1 MQPSCFVTDGKEE
14 LMQTSKNHFE
24 AKVIFN
30 DETIRRMFRT
40 EFYTYEGMQRLVWLA
55 VAFALVMLALFVPIP
70 TVVKVLCL
78 LVGCAMF
85 AMPDFLSRV
94 AAEGVIMQRGGA
106 ESTVSC
112 RINAGGV
119 DVENGA
125 HIPFDKIDRLVED
138 DQYFY
143 LFQSRQMAVMI
154 PNGTLGSESDMISQ
168 IQAGALDM
176 AKVSASTLGN
186 FSEKYNAFSVPYV
199 FDDQA
204 HYYTY
209 MDSDSA
215 QAVFES
221 TDDQGFR
228 GLTWLDSGA
237 RSFYTKATAIRTPA
251 DLKGLKI
258 RTMDSQMAI
267 DMMNCLGGSATVMGY
282 SDIYTGMQQGVID
295 GAENNVTALRDHGD
309 VTKYYCFDEHTRIPD
324 MVIISSNIWNQFS
337 DDQKSAVTECAKA
350 ATEEYKTAWKNFE
363 DEVLDKAVNQNGVE
377 LVKDVDIAAFQSAV
391 QPIYENL
398 KTSNPETYAVVE
410 EIRAMA

>member
-125 HIPFDKIDRLVED
+125 HIPFDKIDRLVPKAACCRRTPSG
-138 DQYFY
+138 
-143 LFQSRQMAVMI
+143 LPRCLPKRPAR
-154 PNGTLGSESDMISQ
+154 TGSSPR
-168 IQAGALDM
+168 ACG
-176 AKVSASTLGN
+176 AST
-186 FSEKYNAFSVPYV
+186 
-199 FDDQA
+199 
-204 HYYTY
+204 
-209 MDSDSA
+209 
-215 QAVFES
+215 
-221 TDDQGFR
+221 
-228 GLTWLDSGA
+228 
-237 RSFYTKATAIRTPA
+237 
-251 DLKGLKI
+251 
-258 RTMDSQMAI
+258 
-267 DMMNCLGGSATVMGY
+267 
-282 SDIYTGMQQGVID
+282 
-295 GAENNVTALRDHGD
+295 
-309 VTKYYCFDEHTRIPD
+309 
-324 MVIISSNIWNQFS
+324 
-337 DDQKSAVTECAKA
+337 
-350 ATEEYKTAWKNFE
+350 
-363 DEVLDKAVNQNGVE
+363 
-377 LVKDVDIAAFQSAV
+377 
-391 QPIYENL
+391 
-398 KTSNPETYAVVE
+398 
-410 EIRAMA
+410 

>member
-1 MQPSCFVTDGKEE
+1 MGQVAVDALHSTLFKRAGEVLPAGIELLGQLYRGEGRVLIVSLQVGHGTLHQNVGAAGGRGLAAAGGQRDEQHHLRHLGFKNDVTHLGW
-14 LMQTSKNHFE
+14 QF
-24 AKVIFN
+24 
-30 DETIRRMFRT
+30 
-40 EFYTYEGMQRLVWLA
+40 
-55 VAFALVMLALFVPIP
+55 LALGHPHKKALKIP
-70 TVVKVLCL
+70 LVADIRVQHGDAVHPGGVFQVCVAAAGLPEGVVDLDDQTVRVVVINIEDAGVVDLSREVDEL
-78 LVGCAMF
+78 ADMHQINTAVDGVTHGAAADGQHQLMVGVGMDHGLVVFLVGIPCHQQ
-85 AMPDFLSRV
+85 SCV
-94 AAEGVIMQRGGA
+94 AQPHP
-106 ESTVSC
+106 C
-112 RINAGGV
+112 
-119 DVENGA
+119 
-125 HIPFDKIDRLVED
+125 
-138 DQYFY
+138 
-143 LFQSRQMAVMI
+143 
-154 PNGTLGSESDMISQ
+154 
-168 IQAGALDM
+168 
-176 AKVSASTLGN
+176 
-186 FSEKYNAFSVPYV
+186 
-199 FDDQA
+199 
-204 HYYTY
+204 
-209 MDSDSA
+209 
-215 QAVFES
+215 
-221 TDDQGFR
+221 FR

-398 KTSNPETYAVVE
+398 KTANPTTYAVVE
-410 EIRAMA
+410 EIRAMV

>member
-1 MQPSCFVTDGKEE
+1 MKISRRQFV
-14 LMQTSKNHFE
+14 Q
-24 AKVIFN
+24 V
-30 DETIRRMFRT
+30 
-40 EFYTYEGMQRLVWLA
+40 LA
-55 VAFALVMLALFVPIP
+55 VAGASALLTA
-70 TVVKVLCL
+70 C
-78 LVGCAMF
+78 GG
-85 AMPDFLSRV
+85 SSNNS
-94 AAEGVIMQRGGA
+94 AAGSTAASGA
-106 ESTVSC
+106 AAA
-112 RINAGGV
+112 AGGSFNLKLGHNLAEDHAV
-119 DVENGA
+119 HIQLTSFAEQVKEKTNGTVN
-125 HIPFDKIDRLVED
+125 IQI
-138 DQYFY
+138 
-143 LFQSRQMAVMI
+143 I

-176 AKVSASTLGN
+176 
-186 FSEKYNAFSVPYV
+186 
-199 FDDQA
+199 DQA

-324 MVIISSNIWNQFS
+324 MVIIASSVWNKFS
-337 DDQKSAVTECAKA
+337 DEQKSIVAECAA
-350 ATEEYKTAWKNFE
+350 TATEEYKDAWKKFE

-377 LVKDVDIAAFQSAV
+377 LVKDVDIAAFQAAV

-398 KTSNPETYAVVE
+398 KTSNPTTYAVVE

>member
-1 MQPSCFVTDGKEE
+1 MQPSCFVTHGKEE

-154 PNGTLGSESDMISQ
+154 PKGSLLPANPERF
-168 IQAGALDM
+168 
-176 AKVSASTLGN
+176 AKVLA
-186 FSEKYNAFSVPYV
+186 
-199 FDDQA
+199 
-204 HYYTY
+204 
-209 MDSDSA
+209 
-215 QAVFES
+215 
-221 TDDQGFR
+221 
-228 GLTWLDSGA
+228 
-237 RSFYTKATAIRTPA
+237 KATGKDWQQPKSLWGLNLK
-251 DLKGLKI
+251 DLI
-258 RTMDSQMAI
+258 QM
-267 DMMNCLGGSATVMGY
+267 
-282 SDIYTGMQQGVID
+282 
-295 GAENNVTALRDHGD
+295 
-309 VTKYYCFDEHTRIPD
+309 
-324 MVIISSNIWNQFS
+324 
-337 DDQKSAVTECAKA
+337 
-350 ATEEYKTAWKNFE
+350 
-363 DEVLDKAVNQNGVE
+363 
-377 LVKDVDIAAFQSAV
+377 VKDRFHRGES
-391 QPIYENL
+391 
-398 KTSNPETYAVVE
+398 
-410 EIRAMA
+410 